1 MIKFF
6 SRKLRRPGRLSLALA
21 VTGFAL
27 PWPGAAAGG
36 PPPGTEKPPAVL
48 ALVIAH
54 LGPEDRPVPRLV
66 VFPEGDRGLVARR
79 VKPGP
84 DDDDQPIPRDRF
96 QAMIKKL
103 IDGPFD
109 HPKSDPDTA
118 PQAGS
123 FGLTLVMPQGRNSTI
138 TLNPTHAAEVLGA
151 ILPTS
156 PKGPLRDRLERRR
169 NIAVENRNG
178 DALKP

>member
-1 MIKFF
+1 
-6 SRKLRRPGRLSLALA
+6 
-21 VTGFAL
+21 
-27 PWPGAAAGG
+27 
-36 PPPGTEKPPAVL
+36 
-48 ALVIAH
+48 VIAH
-54 LGPEDRPVPRLV
+54 LGPQDRPVPRLV
-66 VFPEGDRGLVARR
+66 IFPKGDRDLVARR
-79 VKPGP
+79 LKQGP

-96 QAMIKKL
+96 QALIEKL

-109 HPKSDPDTA
+109 HPKSDPNTA
-118 PQAGS
+118 SQAGS

-138 TLNPTHAAEVLGA
+138 TLNPAHAAEVLGA
-151 ILPTS
+151 ILTAS